1 MPEGPLTRIRVTR
14 RHCVS
19 LAAVAVAA
27 ALLVSCSQGGSGA
40 SPSRTSPAVSRTVPT
55 SSASVPVR
63 SDTGSQPASTS
74 SSAPGTGG
82 AVRPTSATSTA
93 TSASGSTTSAPAATT
108 STRTTTSTTTATSTT
123 TRTETTTG
131 TTTRT
136 TTAVVAPPAA
146 TTTAAAPTP
155 TPTSTQTS
163 AETASTGEIPWW
175 AWLLLLL
182 AVVGLVAGI
191 VALMTRRRRAL
202 GGWDQPLADAEA
214 SAQWLQDRVLPATLG
229 VEDPAEAVAAWA
241 AVRPRF
247 LELDEQLTGLLR
259 TAPDDERRA
268 MAASLRVALADV
280 ATALDDRSSAGSM
293 DGWVTARLRVDL
305 ARDRL
310 ERRLAHQPLV
320 GPAAGP
326 SPVHP

>member
-27 ALLVSCSQGGSGA
+27 PLLVSCSQGGSGA

-55 SSASVPVR
+55 SPASVPAR

-82 AVRPTSATSTA
+82 AVRPTSATSA
-93 TSASGSTTSAPAATT
+93 
-108 STRTTTSTTTATSTT
+108 TTTATSTT

-146 TTTAAAPTP
+146 TTTAATP
-155 TPTSTQTS
+155 TPAPTQTS

-202 GGWDQPLADAEA
+202 EGWDQPLADAEA

-229 VEDPAEAVAAWA
+229 VEDPAEAVAAWTA
-241 AVRPRF
+241 IRPRF

-259 TAPDDERRA
+259 SAPDDERRA

-320 GPAAGP
+320 GPTAGP